1 MLLHHGHQLLEKLFL
16 YPRNGDT
23 ATNWL
28 LKRDIASSQR
38 RQDSSPQGSN
48 RLLRPYPAGY
58 SIPTTDCQ
66 MSTRTPRKR
75 WATTE
80 NNIGTKSHPSN
91 WRPRRDVETSRYRQ
105 FCLLMELSIWVQ
117 SADPIKVLQSLLKSA
132 DPPPGPIAA
141 WERQKSLDY
150 ASGSWLSI
158 YVKAVVYGKLL
169 KSCTR

>member
-1 MLLHHGHQLLEKLFL
+1 MAQ
-16 YPRNGDT
+16 
-23 ATNWL
+23 
-28 LKRDIASSQR
+28 ISQR

-105 FCLLMELSIWVQ
+105 FCLLMELSYVCRWNNLSSVPAELGKKKEEREGQRVSAVLCSIEYGYSRLIQ
-117 SADPIKVLQSLLKSA
+117 SRSVLNRTKQLHLT
-132 DPPPGPIAA
+132 PF
-141 WERQKSLDY
+141 LY
-150 ASGSWLSI
+150 L
-158 YVKAVVYGKLL
+158 VY
-169 KSCTR
+169 C